1 MFKTYAKKIYMYICV
16 CVYRERERVRE
27 TGVWEEGKKQV
38 KKAGRE
44 GAWEKG
50 GEI

>member
-1 MFKTYAKKIYMYICV
+1 MQKRYICIYV